1 MDNRLL
7 DYFLRVAEL
16 GSINKA
22 AASLNLSQPAL
33 SRHMSALE
41 HEMRAPLLI
50 RTQSGVHLTEAGQI
64 LAARAR
70 PLLKQFSLLK
80 EQVGL
85 TAAGQLAIG
94 TPPAWHHLFT
104 APFAERLLKEHPGIA
119 LQLHEGVS
127 NLLRESM
134 VVGLLD
140 LSIVP
145 SGTVP
150 VGTYRQT
157 PLVREPIVIVA
168 KNEEA
173 LSAHRPVPIAHL
185 DGRKV
190 VLPRKPNALRTQ
202 IEHALERKGL
212 AFHLAAETD
221 TLELCLGLAQ
231 RGLGMALVP
240 ACTLYGHRLEGLSW
254 APIKGQ
260 FITWVLCENV
270 SRSDSRAVREGRAL
284 VFDTVA
290 TALGKDIW
298 FGAQGIAVE
307 LAR

>member
-22 AASLNLSQPAL
+22 ASSLNLSQPAL

-41 HEMRAPLLI
+41 HEMRAPLLT

-70 PLLKQFSLLK
+70 PLLKQFALLK

-104 APFAERLLKEHPGIA
+104 APFAQRLLVEQPDIA

-127 NLLRESM
+127 NVLRESM
-134 VVGLLD
+134 MVGLLD

-168 KNEEA
+168 RSDQE
-173 LSAHRPVPIAHL
+173 LSAHRPVPISHL
-185 DGRKV
+185 DGKRV
-190 VLPRKPNALRTQ
+190 VMPRKPNVLRTQ
-202 IEHALERKGL
+202 IEQSLERKGL
-212 AFHLAAETD
+212 AFRLAAETD

-231 RGLGMALVP
+231 HGFGMALVP
-240 ACTLYGHRLEGLSW
+240 ACTLYGHRLEGMSW
-254 APIKGQ
+254 APIRGQ

-270 SRSDSRAVREGRAL
+270 SRSESRAVREGKTL
-284 VFDTVA
+284 VLETVA
-290 TALGKDIW
+290 AALSKGNW
-298 FGAQGIAVE
+298 SGALRI
-307 LAR
+307 R